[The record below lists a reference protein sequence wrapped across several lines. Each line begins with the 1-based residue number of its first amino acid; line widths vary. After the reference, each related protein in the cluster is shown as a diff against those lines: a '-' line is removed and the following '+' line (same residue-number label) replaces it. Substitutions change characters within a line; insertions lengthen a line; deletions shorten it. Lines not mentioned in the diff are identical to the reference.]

1 MSRALELTGIDAGYG
16 PVQALFTLSLPVAE
30 GKVTAVLGPNGAG
43 KTTSLRVAAG
53 LLPAIRGSVT
63 LRGAEVTGKPPRQIA
78 RSGMCLIPEGRGTFP
93 SLTVRE
99 NLLLQCPIAGKKM
112 SQVEEVA
119 YGRFPVLGKRRSQ
132 IAGTLSGGEQHMLA
146 LSRALTTDPQVILI
160 DEISMGLAP
169 IIVEQLFD
177 QVAGIAAEGRTIVLV
192 EQLAELVL
200 EIADFAAVISK
211 GAVVTIGQP
220 ADVRH
225 SLEEIYL
232 GADVRAEAGTRVTD
246 DDRRWKTPVGTL
258 SHAGDCPVVIR
269 RPDALPVADGDDLA
283 DCGICGA
290 GGPGGICGTASTSSG
305 PGETAEVREDTA

>member
-1 MSRALELTGIDAGYG
+1 MSRALELTGVDAAYG
-16 PVQALFTLSLPVAE
+16 PVQALFALNLPVAE

-53 LLPAIRGSVT
+53 LLAPKQGSVT
-63 LRGAEVTGKPPRQIA
+63 LRGADVTGKAPRRIA

-169 IIVEQLFD
+169 IIVERLFES
-177 QVAGIAAEGRTIVLV
+177 VAQMAAEGRTIVLV

-211 GAVVTIGQP
+211 GSVVTIGQP
-220 ADVRH
+220 GDIRH
-225 SLEEIYL
+225 ELEEIYL
-232 GADVRAEAGTRVTD
+232 GADVRPEAGARVTD
-246 DDRRWKTPVGTL
+246 DTRKWKTPMGTL
-258 SHAGDCPVVIR
+258 AHAGDCPVVLR
-269 RPDALPVADGDDLA
+269 RHDVRPVADGEDLA
-283 DCGICGA
+283 ACGICTQQQG
-290 GGPGGICGTASTSSG
+290 SR
-305 PGETAEVREDTA
+305 GEHS

>member
-1 MSRALELTGIDAGYG
+1 MSRALELSGVDAAYG
-16 PVQALFTLSLPVAE
+16 PVQALFSLSLPVAE

-53 LLPAIRGSVT
+53 LLAPVKGTVSLRGSD
-63 LRGAEVTGKPPRQIA
+63 VTGKAPRQIA
-78 RSGMCLIPEGRGTFP
+78 RSGLCLIPEGRGTFP

-119 YGRFPVLGKRRSQ
+119 YGRFPVLGSRRNQ
-132 IAGTLSGGEQHMLA
+132 VAGTLSGGEQHMLA
-146 LSRALTTDPQVILI
+146 LSRALTTDPRVILI

-169 IIVEQLFD
+169 VIVERLFD
-177 QVAGIAAEGRTIVLV
+177 SVAEIAAEGRTIVLV

-211 GAVVTIGQP
+211 GTVVTIGQP
-220 ADVRH
+220 GDVRH

-232 GADVRAEAGTRVTD
+232 GADVRAEAGARVTD
-246 DDRRWKTPVGTL
+246 DERRWKTPTGTFG
-258 SHAGDCPVVIR
+258 HVGDCPVVAR
-269 RPDALPVADGDDLA
+269 RHDVRPIADGDDMA
-283 DCGICGA
+283 ECAICANRNG
-290 GGPGGICGTASTSSG
+290 
-305 PGETAEVREDTA
+305 

>member
-1 MSRALELTGIDAGYG
+1 MSRALELSGVDAAYG
-16 PVQALFTLSLPVAE
+16 PVQALFSLSLPVAE

-53 LLPAIRGSVT
+53 LLTPKAGQVT
-63 LRGAEVTGKPPRQIA
+63 LRGTDVTGTAPRRIA
-78 RSGMCLIPEGRGTFP
+78 RSGLCLIPEGRGTFP

-112 SQVEEVA
+112 AQVEEIA
-119 YGRFPVLGKRRSQ
+119 YGRFPVLGQRKNQ

-169 IIVEQLFD
+169 IIVERLFD
-177 QVAGIAAEGRTIVLV
+177 SVAEIAAEGRTIVLV

-220 ADVRH
+220 GDIRH

-232 GADVRAEAGTRVTD
+232 GADVRAESGARVTD
-246 DDRRWKTPVGTL
+246 DERQWKTPAGTL

-269 RPDALPVADGDDLA
+269 RPDVLAVADGDDLA
-283 DCGICGA
+283 QCGICA
-290 GGPGGICGTASTSSG
+290 
-305 PGETAEVREDTA
+305 RRN

>member
-1 MSRALELTGIDAGYG
+1 MSRALDLTGIDAAYG
-16 PVQALFTLSLPVAE
+16 PVQALFSLSLPVAE

-53 LLPAIRGSVT
+53 LLAPMKGTVSLRGSD
-63 LRGAEVTGKPPRQIA
+63 VTGRAPRLIA
-78 RSGMCLIPEGRGTFP
+78 RSGLCLIPEGRGTFP

-99 NLLLQCPIAGKKM
+99 NLLLQCSIARKKM

-119 YGRFPVLGKRRSQ
+119 YGRFPVLGKRRNQ

-169 IIVEQLFD
+169 IIVERLFES
-177 QVAGIAAEGRTIVLV
+177 VAEMATEGRTIVLV

-211 GAVVTIGQP
+211 GTVVTIGQP
-220 ADVRH
+220 GDVKDA
-225 SLEEIYL
+225 LAEIYL
-232 GADVRAEAGTRVTD
+232 GADVHAEAGARVTD
-246 DDRRWKTPVGTL
+246 DTRKWRTPTGTL
-258 SHAGDCPVVIR
+258 SHRGDCPVVAR
-269 RPDALPVADGDDLA
+269 RHDVRPTAADDELEECA
-283 DCGICGA
+283 IC
-290 GGPGGICGTASTSSG
+290 
-305 PGETAEVREDTA
+305 AEQNG

>member
-1 MSRALELTGIDAGYG
+1 MPRALELSGVDAAYG
-16 PVQALFTLSLPVAE
+16 PVQALFSLTLPIAE

-43 KTTSLRVAAG
+43 KTTSLRVASG
-53 LLPAIRGSVT
+53 LLAPKAGSVT
-63 LRGAEVTGKPPRQIA
+63 LRGADVTGKAPRLIA

-112 SQVEEVA
+112 SQVEEIA
-119 YGRFPVLGKRRSQ
+119 YGRFPVLGQRRGQ

-169 IIVEQLFD
+169 IIVERLFD
-177 QVAGIAAEGRTIVLV
+177 SVAEIAAEGRTIVLV

-211 GAVVTIGQP
+211 GTVVTIGEP
-220 ADVRH
+220 GDIRH
-225 SLEEIYL
+225 ELEEIYL
-232 GADVRAEAGTRVTD
+232 GADVRLEAGARVTD
-246 DDRRWKTPVGTL
+246 DERRWKTPTGTL
-258 SHAGDCPVVIR
+258 HHAGDCPVVVR
-269 RPDALPVADGDDLA
+269 RHDVLPAGDSDELAQCAICALD
-283 DCGICGA
+283 
-290 GGPGGICGTASTSSG
+290 
-305 PGETAEVREDTA
+305 

>member
-1 MSRALELTGIDAGYG
+1 MSLALDLNSIDAAYG
-16 PVQALFTLSLPVAE
+16 PVQALFALNLPVAA

-53 LLPAIRGSVT
+53 LLAPKTGSVT
-63 LRGAEVTGKPPRQIA
+63 LRGTDVTGKAPRQIA

-99 NLLLQCPIAGKKM
+99 NLLLQCSIAGKKM
-112 SQVEEVA
+112 AQVEEIA
-119 YGRFPVLGKRRSQ
+119 YGRFPVLGQRRAQ

-169 IIVEQLFD
+169 IIVERLFES
-177 QVAGIAAEGRTIVLV
+177 VAEIAAEGRTIVLV

-211 GAVVTIGQP
+211 GTVATIGQP
-220 ADVRH
+220 GDVRDA
-225 SLEEIYL
+225 LEEIYL
-232 GADVRAEAGTRVTD
+232 GADVRTEQGARVTGEVGK
-246 DDRRWKTPVGTL
+246 WKTPTGTL
-258 SHAGDCPVVIR
+258 AHRGDCPVVVR
-269 RPDALPVADGDDLA
+269 RRDGAPVTADDEFQE
-283 DCGICGA
+283 CSICA
-290 GGPGGICGTASTSSG
+290 IERQHP
-305 PGETAEVREDTA
+305 